1 MVKKVN
7 SQMCRCLKNNSLHI
21 ACIFK
26 ISILEFQA
34 NPLFFISEPRLDKNP
49 FGNGFGPPGGPA
61 GLNPMAA
68 QFMALQHPAFLS
80 AAQVNAAGGMPAPF
94 GLPNPSVV
102 TSSPSIPGRPEPQF
116 MKGPNAASL
125 ASLEA
130 LQRFVYFFICQSPN
144 YLKSKL
150 ILRALSF
157 NLFCEIKSVDSFFLT
172 FTKFIYKAISNL

>member
-1 MVKKVN
+1 M
-7 SQMCRCLKNNSLHI
+7 Q
-21 ACIFK
+21 FK
-26 ISILEFQA
+26 ITILEFQA

-130 LQRFVYFFICQSPN
+130 LQRFVYFFICRLP
-144 YLKSKL
+144 
-150 ILRALSF
+150 
-157 NLFCEIKSVDSFFLT
+157 
-172 FTKFIYKAISNL
+172 

>member
-1 MVKKVN
+1 
-7 SQMCRCLKNNSLHI
+7 
-21 ACIFK
+21 
-26 ISILEFQA
+26 
-34 NPLFFISEPRLDKNP
+34 
-49 FGNGFGPPGGPA
+49 
-61 GLNPMAA
+61 MAA

-130 LQRFVYFFICQSPN
+130 LQRFVYFFICQLLFKN
-144 YLKSKL
+144 QIDFKSFIFQHFL
-150 ILRALSF
+150 Q
-157 NLFCEIKSVDSFFLT
+157 NEIS
-172 FTKFIYKAISNL
+172 

>member
-1 MVKKVN
+1 M
-7 SQMCRCLKNNSLHI
+7 H
-21 ACIFK
+21 FK
-26 ISILEFQA
+26 ITIFEFHA
-34 NPLFFISEPRLDKNP
+34 NSLFFISEPRLDKNP

-130 LQRFVYFFICQSPN
+130 LQRFAYFFTCQLLD
-144 YLKSKL
+144 YLRSKL
-150 ILRALSF
+150 NLIPLSV
-157 NLFCEIKSVDSFFLT
+157 NIFCEIKSVDSFFLT
-172 FTKFIYKAISNL
+172 FTKFVYKAILNL

>member
-1 MVKKVN
+1 MQFKVT
-7 SQMCRCLKNNSLHI
+7 
-21 ACIFK
+21 
-26 ISILEFQA
+26 ILEFQA
-34 NPLFFISEPRLDKNP
+34 DPYFYISEPRLDKNP
-49 FGNGFGPPGGPA
+49 FGNGFGPPGGPG

-68 QFMALQHPAFLS
+68 GLQAQFMALQPPAFLS

-130 LQRFVYFFICQSPN
+130 LQRFVYLFIS
-144 YLKSKL
+144 
-150 ILRALSF
+150 
-157 NLFCEIKSVDSFFLT
+157 
-172 FTKFIYKAISNL
+172 

>member
-1 MVKKVN
+1 MASSHEKVEVVESN
-7 SQMCRCLKNNSLHI
+7 MMI
-21 ACIFK
+21 IIF
-26 ISILEFQA
+26 FA
-34 NPLFFISEPRLDKNP
+34 EPRLDKNP
-49 FGNGFGPPGGPA
+49 FGNGFGPPAGPP

-80 AAQVNAAGGMPAPF
+80 AAQVTAAGIPPAF

-130 LQRFVYFFICQSPN
+130 LQR
-144 YLKSKL
+144 
-150 ILRALSF
+150 
-157 NLFCEIKSVDSFFLT
+157 
-172 FTKFIYKAISNL
+172 

>member
-1 MVKKVN
+1 
-7 SQMCRCLKNNSLHI
+7 
-21 ACIFK
+21 
-26 ISILEFQA
+26 
-34 NPLFFISEPRLDKNP
+34 
-49 FGNGFGPPGGPA
+49 
-61 GLNPMAA
+61 MAA

-130 LQRFVYFFICQSPN
+130 LQRFVYFFICQLPD
-144 YLKSKL
+144 YLRSKL

-157 NLFCEIKSVDSFFLT
+157 SIFYKIKSVDSFFLD
-172 FTKFIYKAISNL
+172 FHKVCLQSHFKFINIVEFAPVICIKFFCQS

>member
-1 MVKKVN
+1 
-7 SQMCRCLKNNSLHI
+7 
-21 ACIFK
+21 
-26 ISILEFQA
+26 
-34 NPLFFISEPRLDKNP
+34 
-49 FGNGFGPPGGPA
+49 
-61 GLNPMAA
+61 MAA

-130 LQRFVYFFICQSPN
+130 LQRFVYFFICQLPD
-144 YLKSKL
+144 YLRSKL

-157 NLFCEIKSVDSFFLT
+157 SVFCKIKSVDSFFLT
-172 FTKFIYKAISNL
+172 FTKFV

>member
-1 MVKKVN
+1 MASSHDDKKCSGSQIKRVDQMFNKN
-7 SQMCRCLKNNSLHI
+7 SNQS
-21 ACIFK
+21 IFW
-26 ISILEFQA
+26 SF
-34 NPLFFISEPRLDKNP
+34 LFSEPRLDKNP
-49 FGNGFGPPGGPA
+49 FGNGFGPPGGPG

-130 LQRFVYFFICQSPN
+130 LQRYVIF
-144 YLKSKL
+144 K
-150 ILRALSF
+150 
-157 NLFCEIKSVDSFFLT
+157 E
-172 FTKFIYKAISNL
+172 KFA